1 MALDS
6 YALIPNALVVE
17 GGQGSCVFMLQED
30 SFAPPGLPARSWKL
44 IADGW
49 PVDGVEGVAP
59 PPTPSGSVASGGVG
73 SVNSVSL

>member
-30 SFAPPGLPARSWKL
+30 SFAPLVFQLVLG
-44 IADGW
+44 
-49 PVDGVEGVAP
+49 
-59 PPTPSGSVASGGVG
+59 
-73 SVNSVSL
+73 N